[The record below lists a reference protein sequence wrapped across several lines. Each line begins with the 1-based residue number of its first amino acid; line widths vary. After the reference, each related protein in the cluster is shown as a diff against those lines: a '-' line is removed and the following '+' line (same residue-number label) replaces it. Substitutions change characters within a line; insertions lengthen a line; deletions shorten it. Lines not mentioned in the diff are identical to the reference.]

1 MGVGDLPLRWGKE
14 QWRIQGRDP
23 GPPPFISLFLDQTKA
38 RMAEKKNF
46 LETPPPPP
54 PYLKVW
60 TRHWKNNPRL
70 RAILQPRHPGV
81 HFFVTQLLNGC

>member
-1 MGVGDLPLRWGKE
+1 MPFLGPVYMGVGDLPLRWGKE

-54 PYLKVW
+54 PPHLSEGLDPALK
-60 TRHWKNNPRL
+60 K
-70 RAILQPRHPGV
+70 
-81 HFFVTQLLNGC
+81 

>member
-46 LETPPPPP
+46 LET
-54 PYLKVW
+54 
-60 TRHWKNNPRL
+60 RHVPIALGTFSNLEHYFNFPAL
-70 RAILQPRHPGV
+70 
-81 HFFVTQLLNGC
+81 